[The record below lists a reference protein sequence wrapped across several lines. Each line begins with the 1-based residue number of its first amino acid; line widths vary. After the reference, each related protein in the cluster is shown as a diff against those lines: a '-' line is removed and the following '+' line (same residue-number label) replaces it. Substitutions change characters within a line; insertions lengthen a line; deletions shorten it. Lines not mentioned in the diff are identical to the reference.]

1 MTDDII
7 LSGRLLPQHKTYYEY
22 FVSAGGKSEGLVLS
36 LDEMGWLLGTGVLFK
51 SDADKVMNFF
61 SKITQGLEAD
71 CLKILPPEN
80 VRLVDVPEVAINGR
94 KFPDAVAN
102 VDLLFLKSS
111 YPVTISYGARIN
123 PRYWLS
129 LDREKYSGS
138 DELKAFDLSLRELTE
153 LSKHKLNSG
162 KGIET
167 KMPDE
172 KKERVQYFIDIDFHK
187 VRNSEDAAN
196 NVIIASEYIQ
206 KAVNATNRVEDMYKT
221 RIKTLA
227 EKLIS

>member
-1 MTDDII
+1 MTDDMT
-7 LSGRLLPQHKTYYEY
+7 LSGRVLPQYKTYYEY

-71 CLKILPPEN
+71 CLKITPVEKSELTK
-80 VRLVDVPEVAINGR
+80 VPEVAINGKR
-94 KFPDAVAN
+94 FPDAVSN
-102 VDLLFLKSS
+102 INLPFLGNP
-111 YPVTISYGARIN
+111 YPVSISYRARIN
-123 PRYWLS
+123 SRYWLS

-138 DELKAFDLSLRELTE
+138 SELEALDLSLRELTE
-153 LSKHKLNSG
+153 LSKHKLNSV

-167 KMPDE
+167 RIPDE
-172 KKERVQYFIDIDFHK
+172 EKRYMQYSIDINFIDIK
-187 VRNSEDAAN
+187 NSEDAAN
-196 NVIIASEYIQ
+196 NIVSASEYIQ
-206 KAVNATNRVEDMYKT
+206 KAVNATNRVEDMYKS